1 MPEKRI
7 TRVEFPART
16 FSPEQPPPTK
26 RVAAYARV
34 STMKDAQENSLQ
46 AQQEYFTEYIQ
57 RHPGWGFAGM
67 YSDDGI
73 SGLSIRERDGFNSM
87 VTDALDGKIDLIL
100 TKSLSRFARNTVDAL
115 TTIRS
120 LKAAGVAV
128 YFQKENINTMD
139 STGEFLI
146 TLMSSFAE
154 EESRSISENV
164 TWAVRHRYAQG
175 IYHLPGLLLGYQ
187 RSPVGEI
194 HVDEAGAR
202 VVRFIYLLA
211 LAGKS
216 STDICRILMDYG
228 ILSPGQSQRWEPH
241 TVRSI
246 LKNEKYM
253 GDAILQKEITV
264 DFLTKTRKPNEGEA
278 PQYYVENGHPCIVS
292 KSVWQEVQATWT
304 DAIRRNCTFSPIA
317 NKAICGGCGGRYGRK
332 TWHSTTY
339 RDAVWE
345 CNSKKA
351 GRTKCKCRHIY
362 AEELDTAIRRSMHHL
377 LKIHKNIIP
386 DCADLLSQ
394 TPGEISSDARSVLN
408 DIARGKLDIRI
419 DGLMIGILIR
429 KMVVTPKQTLV
440 IHFLDGTT
448 YRHRLGATPRGTRM
462 YSTKRDHS
470 QILALYA
477 EGCSAKEISQRLG
490 ISVNTVRSFLR
501 RHHRSDT

>member
-1 MPEKRI
+1 
-7 TRVEFPART
+7 
-16 FSPEQPPPTK
+16 
-26 RVAAYARV
+26 
-34 STMKDAQENSLQ
+34 
-46 AQQEYFTEYIQ
+46 
-57 RHPGWGFAGM
+57 M

-73 SGLSIRERDGFNSM
+73 SGLSIRKRDGFNSM

-187 RSPVGEI
+187 RIQDGEI
-194 HVDEAGAR
+194 QVDEAGAR

-216 STDICRILMDYG
+216 STDICRILMG
-228 ILSPGQSQRWEPH
+228 NVIPSPGQGHRWEPH

-304 DAIRRNCTFSPIA
+304 DASRRNCTFSPIA
-317 NKAICGGCGGRYGRK
+317 NKIICGDCGGRYGRK

-345 CNSKKA
+345 CNGKKA

-362 AEELDTAIRRSMHHL
+362 TEELDTAIRRSMYHL
-377 LKIHKNIIP
+377 LKTHKNIIP

-394 TPGEISSDARSVLN
+394 ATGEISSDARSVLN
-408 DIARGKLDIRI
+408 DIAHGKLDIQI

-429 KMVVTPKQTLV
+429 KMVATPNQTLV

-448 YRHRLGATPRGTRM
+448 YRHRLGATPRGARL
-462 YSTKRDHS
+462 YNTKRDHS

-501 RHHRSDT
+501 RHRST